1 MAFEYRVT
9 LQIFHPSADPSDIV
23 QRIGRTADHSWAV
36 GEPRQTPSG
45 RALEGA
51 YRETYCVFEIG
62 RGDDGELAALLGRA
76 AAELEGAKSLFRDLR
91 ATGGSINFYVYWTVG
106 GRGEVFDV
114 ALLSS
119 IARLGIDLG
128 IEPYNAD

>member
-1 MAFEYRVT
+1 M
-9 LQIFHPSADPSDIV
+9 
-23 QRIGRTADHSWAV
+23 
-36 GEPRQTPSG
+36 
-45 RALEGA
+45 
-51 YRETYCVFEIG
+51 

-76 AAELEGAKSLFRDLR
+76 AAELEGVKSLFRDLR